1 MLLFFFLVFIN
12 SWRIN
17 FNDNGPIDKKNC
29 DDSNKIAGQIKY
41 LSIIQFFKTQ
51 YDSDFEYYKL
61 FYSQRLKLNRNLH
74 HPLKKFNKW
83 TYQKQS
89 DLSSLKI
96 KVNENPQDSSVELA
110 YEQLWQIQTF
120 SDRCQ
125 WVYKFM
131 MDQIELINL
140 DGYKDDKVKRV
151 LQLYDLKLIEQKIK
165 SLKRDYQICSEHDF
179 EVDLIQQNSKN
190 QGQEQIISASASL
203 SQIQISCKMSNS
215 EIYDLQDFKKQIKPE
230 DCPQNIP
237 RLESFLLEFY
247 KLKALLSFKLYYGKD
262 NRIKDILDDYQQ
274 IIINSVPIKE
284 AILKFQIDEQIPIKY
299 DKIQNLLDD
308 VRGIF
313 QDEMIFSGLNKDVA
327 TNINE
332 LFKNRIQIYNQIK
345 NYKMV
350 LDNTLEFFNLDFQ
363 HLQQDFGSLIIFIK
377 DFNYKED
384 YLWQGIRYFQRDLDI
399 CGKKFEIYE
408 ERQRDMPKKIFY
420 SKDKIQDQGEKSGD
434 RKELLGDKK
443 EQTGDGK
450 EQSGERKEQM
460 IKITDQ
466 AEQCQQKLQIIEQMF
481 TCFDQ
486 QNQIDHFRYNA
497 SFYDTLFEYIIKDK
511 TIKELKKYQQIFKI
525 SEQLYF
531 VQIYPTHDNPNDI
544 QSVEVYDKLL
554 KLQNLIV
561 FLQNAFS
568 KADDLLRYDFSSL
581 QTYKS
586 NFVNFKDGQGKK
598 IPKQSVGINK
608 KYDDT
613 IKDFDQCNNKKY
625 TKYQLESRRSIKENF
640 DINKSRY
647 FYEVDKRNYFFVTK
661 FIQRNPQNLLILPNV
676 VEQFEIEDI
685 SNYENSSQQCKA
697 DIEGIVED
705 ILETLKI
712 LELLK
717 YKQFGQT
724 QFDQK
729 ISEVLKFKKAFLQQ
743 AKTLYSKNYLFRFT
757 NLYYYPNLEEDCIHS
772 EWIREEYKSFHN
784 FHDNLGYFL
793 YSYYNSIDLLKFNQE
808 DFNQMEENQKWLNDY
823 LGDFSKYQ
831 LTDMQN
837 ELQELYHQYKLCTGY
852 EFIYDFCEFYE
863 EQNIYGGLCQEN
875 CQYEPKKLNILQT
888 AFTEAKT
895 KNKIQKEKQKQKQQM
910 IIIFISITK
919 YILINLIHLMFMFVQ
934 FGQIRVKFRV
944 QTKFIKIQ
952 YNQSLI
958 QIIHQIE
965 KFNFSDTLNDYMLT
979 ITMNKLTQLLRH
991 VNLKLIH
998 FINLILFLKE
1008 HKNCIQALYYKTYN
1022 NSSNEKL
1029 KKIVFNQKL
1038 SVQLPSLLINA
1049 IFYYKIYIRKLLILR
1064 VQYEVFIQILKKTI
1078 VCIKNSEYEYE
1089 LQLVIIRNALYFQI
1103 FFISNLLY
1111 DIQIFCSYINF
1122 ILNYFL
1128 VRLLVKIILIQKKR
1142 FDSNNQY
1149 LIFNSIILIIGG
1161 RIKNNQLKKNISQ
1174 QNVGDKIKLSKE
1186 QDQYEIIFV
1195 QRKLNEDRTHSDY
1208 LLQIQFIALGGTLN
1222 SFEFSNIKIN
1232 DVFKFGNGPDWM
1244 SLSIELTY
1252 QEFVTIKLSSIQIQ
1266 RVVCK
1271 FRIGQFNIAEILCQL
1286 KCSNCQKIINRN
1298 GRCYFWN
1305 CVYDVFGFQVEQTE
1319 ELSLFNQ
1326 IALKEEATYFKGD
1339 DNKNKSECKR
1349 CVPSLIN

>member
-408 ERQRDMPKKIFY
+408 ERQRDMPKKILIY
-420 SKDKIQDQGEKSGD
+420 DQGQQQGVKIQNQE
-434 RKELLGDKK
+434 
-443 EQTGDGK
+443 
-450 EQSGERKEQM
+450 
-460 IKITDQ
+460 
-466 AEQCQQKLQIIEQMF
+466 EQCQQQNKQIEQQIYF
-481 TCFDQ
+481 YSQSNEIKKFYFDVYYFLLSKVNNEKLSLIIQEIKNYKQ
-486 QNQIDHFRYNA
+486 QFM
-497 SFYDTLFEYIIKDK
+497 TPEK
-511 TIKELKKYQQIFKI
+511 
-525 SEQLYF
+525 LYF
-531 VQIYPTHDNPNDI
+531 IQIYPTHKHPEDL
-544 QSVEVYDKLL
+544 QSMKIYDKLE

-561 FLQNAFS
+561 FLQNSFT
-568 KADDLLRYDFSSL
+568 KANELLNFDFAEFKTQTEQYQILVKRHFFQYRKDEKEQIDDLLRDFEL
-581 QTYKS
+581 C
-586 NFVNFKDGQGKK
+586 
-598 IPKQSVGINK
+598 NK
-608 KYDDT
+608 KKFPGNYKIT
-613 IKDFDQCNNKKY
+613 PN
-625 TKYQLESRRSIKENF
+625 ENL
-640 DINKSRY
+640 DY
-647 FYEVDKRNYFFVTK
+647 VDYFFVTK

-712 LELLK
+712 IELLK

-743 AKTLYSKNYLFRFT
+743 AKTLFNKFQQEYLYTENSYLLKYIKKINEQSFDEELQKDYSL
-757 NLYYYPNLEEDCIHS
+757 LY
-772 EWIREEYKSFHN
+772 N
-784 FHDNLGYFL
+784 FNDNLGYFF
-793 YSYYNSIDLLKFNQE
+793 YSYHNSMDLLKFNQE
-808 DFNQMEENQKWLNDY
+808 DFNQMEENQKWINDY
-823 LGDFSKYQ
+823 LRDFSKYQ

-875 CQYEPKKLNILQT
+875 CQYETKKLNILQQDIKI
-888 AFTEAKT
+888 EKKQ
-895 KNKIQKEKQKQKQQM
+895 KNQNIQRLHLQKQKQK
-910 IIIFISITK
+910 TK
-919 YILINLIHLMFMFVQ
+919 YK
-934 FGQIRVKFRV
+934 R
-944 QTKFIKIQ
+944 
-952 YNQSLI
+952 
-958 QIIHQIE
+958 
-965 KFNFSDTLNDYMLT
+965 
-979 ITMNKLTQLLRH
+979 
-991 VNLKLIH
+991 
-998 FINLILFLKE
+998 
-1008 HKNCIQALYYKTYN
+1008 KN
-1022 NSSNEKL
+1022 
-1029 KKIVFNQKL
+1029 
-1038 SVQLPSLLINA
+1038 
-1049 IFYYKIYIRKLLILR
+1049 
-1064 VQYEVFIQILKKTI
+1064 
-1078 VCIKNSEYEYE
+1078 
-1089 LQLVIIRNALYFQI
+1089 
-1103 FFISNLLY
+1103 
-1111 DIQIFCSYINF
+1111 
-1122 ILNYFL
+1122 
-1128 VRLLVKIILIQKKR
+1128 
-1142 FDSNNQY
+1142 
-1149 LIFNSIILIIGG
+1149 
-1161 RIKNNQLKKNISQ
+1161 KNNK
-1174 QNVGDKIKLSKE
+1174 
-1186 QDQYEIIFV
+1186 
-1195 QRKLNEDRTHSDY
+1195 
-1208 LLQIQFIALGGTLN
+1208 
-1222 SFEFSNIKIN
+1222 
-1232 DVFKFGNGPDWM
+1232 
-1244 SLSIELTY
+1244 
-1252 QEFVTIKLSSIQIQ
+1252 
-1266 RVVCK
+1266 
-1271 FRIGQFNIAEILCQL
+1271 
-1286 KCSNCQKIINRN
+1286 
-1298 GRCYFWN
+1298 
-1305 CVYDVFGFQVEQTE
+1305 
-1319 ELSLFNQ
+1319 
-1326 IALKEEATYFKGD
+1326 
-1339 DNKNKSECKR
+1339 
-1349 CVPSLIN
+1349 